1 MGSNGDLNANS
12 QCISSTGDLVLD
24 KAVSQ
29 WMAWDKVRM
38 QLHHTVIRTGRRFVK
53 FFHIVQMLFV
63 FVRRCMHFLLGHLL
77 INVIHFRVI

>member
-29 WMAWDKVRM
+29 WMAWDK
-38 QLHHTVIRTGRRFVK
+38 FVK

>member
-38 QLHHTVIRTGRRFVK
+38 QLVLNLVTL
-53 FFHIVQMLFV
+53 MLG
-63 FVRRCMHFLLGHLL
+63 LAGAL
-77 INVIHFRVI
+77 